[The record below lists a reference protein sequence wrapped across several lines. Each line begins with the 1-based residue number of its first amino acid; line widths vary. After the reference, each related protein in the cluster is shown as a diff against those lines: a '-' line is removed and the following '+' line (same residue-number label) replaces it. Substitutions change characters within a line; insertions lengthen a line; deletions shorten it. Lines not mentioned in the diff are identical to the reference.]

1 MLSQDDFINMLS
13 DMQAHIARA
22 IKTTND
28 LVMDLDDTDLR
39 LKLVALGQGKQL
51 HLEALTALNTILR
64 DHRAGVR
71 APQTSDSA
79 VMVAVEPVSAAE
91 AKPTER
97 KSAVRT
103 RGSTRSS

>member
-1 MLSQDDFINMLS
+1 MLSQDDFIKMLS

-28 LVMDLDDTDLR
+28 LVMDLDDNDLR

-51 HLEALTALNTILR
+51 HLEALTALNTVLR

-71 APQTSDSA
+71 APQTADSA

-91 AKPTER
+91 AKAAEKR
-97 KSAVRT
+97 KKSMRNA
-103 RGSTRSS
+103 